1 MTISLRQKLLIFA
14 IAIAVVPLLVAGRSV
29 VRIVQDELKSSAN
42 GELTAAAEQIVAE
55 INDRAER
62 AWFAPLLLIRNAL
75 DDQTLGVPEKIAL
88 LTLGIADIPE
98 FAALQI
104 TVEGAA
110 VPVVVTNDI
119 VAKRLAKAG
128 ADPLQILRLPEET
141 VRGAI
146 EGGDAY
152 LPDVAYVAA
161 TDDWLAT
168 IVLPL
173 RTRFAGAPSALSV
186 RIDLDRTRRFIKA
199 HPFAK
204 TGIITLV
211 DGDGRKVL
219 DRDRADLGGI
229 GMVAEALELLHARHQ
244 TVTAAPY
251 VRPDGERMLGAYAFP
266 RPFDWVVLVEKRQ
279 DDAYA
284 AIDRIVA
291 SLFRW
296 VLAGLGVAVAGAM
309 LLAVRISRPIIEIDR
324 VAGEVARGNFQARVL
339 GVRSRDEIGDL
350 ARRMNAM
357 VVGLNERFHLQKF
370 VSGGTMLAI
379 RNAAE
384 GIKLGGKRHQ
394 VAVLFCDIR
403 GYTAFSERVA
413 PEVVVEML
421 NFYFQKHTDI
431 IRQHDGDVDKFV
443 GDQILAV
450 FQGEAMVANA
460 VRAALD
466 IQEEMPRLCRQH
478 PEWDL
483 SVGIGVNAGEVVM
496 GAMGSADRMDFTVL
510 GDTVNLAARLCG
522 HAGAGRILLSGSAWE
537 AICGNGDFAAHALA
551 PIRVKGKREPIVVY
565 EVSRSGSCPP
575 SARRGSVEGAAP

>member
-1 MTISLRQKLLIFA
+1 MKLSLRKKLLIFA

-42 GELTAAAEQIVAE
+42 GELTAAVEQIVAE

-75 DDQTLGVPEKIAL
+75 DDEKLGVPEKIAL

-104 TVEGAA
+104 TVEGAP

-119 VAKRLAKAG
+119 FSKRLAKAG
-128 ADPLQILRLPEET
+128 ADPLETLRLSSET
-141 VRGAI
+141 VRNAI
-146 EGGDAY
+146 DSGDFY
-152 LPDVAYVAA
+152 VPDVTHVTA

-173 RTRFAGAPSALSV
+173 RTRFAGAASALSV
-186 RIDLDRTRRFIKA
+186 RIDLDRTRRFINA

-204 TGIITLV
+204 TGIITVV
-211 DGDGRKVL
+211 DGEGRKVL
-219 DRDRADLGGI
+219 DSDRADLGNI
-229 GMVAEALELLHARHQ
+229 GMVAEALDLLHAKQHA
-244 TVTAAPY
+244 VTAGPY
-251 VRPDGERMLGAYAFP
+251 TRPDGERMLGAYAFP
-266 RPFDWVVLVEKRQ
+266 RPFDWVVLVEERQ
-279 DDAYA
+279 DDAYVA
-284 AIDRIVA
+284 VDRIIG

-296 VLAGLGVAVAGAM
+296 LLAGLAVAIAGAM

-339 GVRSRDEIGDL
+339 GIQSRDEIGDL

-379 RNAAE
+379 RNSAG
-384 GIKLGGKRHQ
+384 GIKLGGERHQ
-394 VAVLFCDIR
+394 VAMLFCDIR
-403 GYTAFSERVA
+403 GYTAFSERVD

-421 NFYFQKHTDI
+421 NFYFQKQADI
-431 IRQHDGDVDKFV
+431 IRQHNGDVDKFV

-466 IQEEMPRLCRQH
+466 IQEEMPRLGSQH
-478 PEWDL
+478 PEWNL

-496 GAMGSADRMDFTVL
+496 GAMGSMDRMDFTVL
-510 GDTVNLAARLCG
+510 GDNVNLAARLCN
-522 HAGAGRILLSGSAWE
+522 HAGAGRILLSESAWK
-537 AICGNGDFAAHALA
+537 AISGIEEFTAQALE
-551 PIRVKGKREPIVVY
+551 PIRVKGKREPVVVF
-565 EVSRSGSCPP
+565 EVSRDRELSSFGP
-575 SARRGSVEGAAP
+575 APLG